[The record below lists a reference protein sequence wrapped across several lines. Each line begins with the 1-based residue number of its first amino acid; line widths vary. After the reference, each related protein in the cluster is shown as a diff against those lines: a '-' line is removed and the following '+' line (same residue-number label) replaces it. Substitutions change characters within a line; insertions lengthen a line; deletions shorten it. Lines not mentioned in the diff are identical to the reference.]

1 MSVGEFCSRDVVV
14 AEKNT
19 SIAAAAK
26 LMRQHHVGNVIVV
39 EQRDGLRIPVGIL
52 TDRDLVM
59 EVLAKDVSVEAC
71 TVGDIMSF
79 DLVTAK
85 ETDGIWNTLQR
96 MRARSVRRIPV
107 VSGTGALV
115 GILSADDL
123 LELLSEELSNL
134 AKIIGHQPD
143 RERALRQ

>member
-14 AEKNT
+14 AEKNI

-85 ETDGIWNTLQR
+85 ETDGIWSTLQR

>member
-14 AEKNT
+14 VEKNT

-85 ETDGIWNTLQR
+85 ETDGIWSTLQR

>member
-14 AEKNT
+14 VDKKA
-19 SIAAAAK
+19 SISAVAK
-26 LMRQHHVGNVIVV
+26 LMREHHVGNVIVV
-39 EQRDGLRIPVGIL
+39 EQRDGIRVPVGIV

-59 EVLAKDVSVEAC
+59 EVIAMDLSVDAC
-71 TVGDIMSF
+71 AVGDIMSF

-85 ETDGIWNTLQR
+85 ETDGIWSTLQR
-96 MRARSVRRIPV
+96 MRVRSVRRVPV

-115 GILSADDL
+115 GIISADDM
-123 LELLSEELSNL
+123 LELLSEELSSL
-134 AKIIGHQPD
+134 AKIIGYQPH

>member
-14 AEKNT
+14 AEKSA

-26 LMRQHHVGNVIVV
+26 LMRQHHVGNVIVT
-39 EQRDGLRIPVGIL
+39 EKRDGIRVPIGIV

-59 EVLAKDVSVEAC
+59 EVLAKELPVETC
-71 TVGDIMSF
+71 TVGDIMSL
-79 DLVTAK
+79 DLVAAK
-85 ETDGIWNTLQR
+85 ETDSIWDTLQR
-96 MRARSVRRIPV
+96 MRARSVRRVPV

-123 LELLSEELSNL
+123 LELLSEELSSL